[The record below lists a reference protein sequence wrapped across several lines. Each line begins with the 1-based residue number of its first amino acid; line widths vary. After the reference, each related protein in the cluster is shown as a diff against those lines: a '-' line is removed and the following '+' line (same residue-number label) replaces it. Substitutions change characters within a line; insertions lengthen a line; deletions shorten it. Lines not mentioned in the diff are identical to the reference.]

1 MKQGDLSLGSARLY
15 DALKKLKVK
24 WEDTRAVWQ
33 DQVAEEIEQQ
43 QLTLLEAEVTRAVE
57 AINRLTQV
65 MSQARQEV
73 E

>member
-15 DALKKLKVK
+15 DALKKVK
-24 WEDTRAVWQ
+24 AHWEQTREVWR
-33 DQVAEEIEQQ
+33 DQVADDIEQH
-43 QLTLLEAEVTRAVE
+43 QLALLEAEVTRAVE

-65 MSQARQEV
+65 LSQARQEV

>member
-15 DALKKLKVK
+15 DALKKLKLH

-33 DQVAEEIEQQ
+33 DQVAQEIERD
-43 QLTLLEAEVTRAVE
+43 QLALLEAEVTRAVE

-65 MSQARQEV
+65 LAQARQEV

>member
-15 DALKKLKVK
+15 DALKKLKVQ